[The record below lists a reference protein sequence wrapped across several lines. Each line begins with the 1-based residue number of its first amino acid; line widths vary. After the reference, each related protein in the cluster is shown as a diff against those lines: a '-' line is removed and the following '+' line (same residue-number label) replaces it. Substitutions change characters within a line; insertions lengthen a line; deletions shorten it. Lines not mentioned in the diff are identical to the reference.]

1 MGGFLF
7 VSRVFLTGV
16 FVLLFPGGLNVFFV
30 FPGFRKGLNCYCS

>member
-16 FVLLFPGGLNVFFV
+16 FVLLFPGGLNVV
-30 FPGFRKGLNCYCS
+30 FCVPRVS

>member
-16 FVLLFPGGLNVFFV
+16 FVLLFPGGLNGVFLCSQGFV
-30 FPGFRKGLNCYCS
+30 KG